1 MRDHASNSETASCL
15 NHSKSSNGKDPCT
28 HTIAP
33 APVAGVTGRA
43 LMGIY
48 HPGCCH
54 DRLRPGGA
62 SAGYSLPLRAA
73 ALSGR
78 EDLQPMPEAL

>member
-1 MRDHASNSETASCL
+1 
-15 NHSKSSNGKDPCT
+15 
-28 HTIAP
+28 
-33 APVAGVTGRA
+33 
-43 LMGIY
+43 MGIY

-78 EDLQPMPEAL
+78 EDLLPMPEAL